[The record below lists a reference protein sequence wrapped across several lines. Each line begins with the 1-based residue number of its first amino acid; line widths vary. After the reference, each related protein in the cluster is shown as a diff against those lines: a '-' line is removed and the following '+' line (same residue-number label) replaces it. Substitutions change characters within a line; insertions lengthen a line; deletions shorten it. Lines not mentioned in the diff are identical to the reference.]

1 MSCGEDVLDTM
12 YSVEGVWDTIYSV
25 EGARNKIY
33 NVKVFGKQCIL

>member
-25 EGARNKIY
+25 EGACNKIY
-33 NVKVFGKQCIL
+33 NVKMFGKQCIV